1 MQCVL
6 WPSVSCPDPTFAVK
20 VLPGFLSWVDLPRSC
35 FEKNFVLRIF
45 IRHGKDRTSSERCL
59 DFAVL
64 VRLTVA
70 QMILSLGIHPP
81 LAVSSRTKW
90 PDADHGPHC
99 ARIRNVLKF
108 QNHTT
113 LEKTSRT
120 ERNADQAV
128 RGSSISMIIGN
139 DGWIRWRFLI
149 FFIKNI
155 YYDSHKLKNQFF
167 ITSEPNNSTSRIRS
181 IVQLREFG
189 EIFDVSECT
198 KIAISW

>member
-1 MQCVL
+1 MWLLTDDRGSFFDGVMKSLKANSPTSMNELRHFRNDVTQNL
-6 WPSVSCPDPTFAVK
+6 ESKKVSERTTRSASYPHITFTRFCAE
-20 VLPGFLSWVDLPRSC
+20 LICLDLVS
-35 FEKNFVLRIF
+35 KKTVSYVLR
-45 IRHGKDRTSSERCL
+45 KDRTSSERCL
-59 DFAVL
+59 DFGVL

-128 RGSSISMIIGN
+128 FFRKKYLL
-139 DGWIRWRFLI
+139 RF
-149 FFIKNI
+149 
-155 YYDSHKLKNQFF
+155 S
-167 ITSEPNNSTSRIRS
+167 
-181 IVQLREFG
+181 
-189 EIFDVSECT
+189 
-198 KIAISW
+198 